1 MGYLQSAG
9 VAAVTVEPQDVVY
22 LVGTR
27 NFQSLALTRALELG
41 EISLDIVEPSELFDR
56 LDAALRQ
63 VQFPGGPVDDGPES
77 ELERALALNDL
88 VSSGLLQPED
98 AGDDW
103 FQRERDGYAERAA
116 AMDREVR
123 EEIQRREEAS
133 FDPFYTE
140 SGDVW

>member
-1 MGYLQSAG
+1 MKLFLDELQWSQKLADVPQVLRQKRINEIGEHFDRQFPTTASGNGWIQIDLSRTPDARHTIMGYLQSAG

-77 ELERALALNDL
+77 EL
-88 VSSGLLQPED
+88 
-98 AGDDW
+98 
-103 FQRERDGYAERAA
+103 
-116 AMDREVR
+116 
-123 EEIQRREEAS
+123 
-133 FDPFYTE
+133 
-140 SGDVW
+140 